1 MLTLGLK
8 YCINHSVQS
17 AQEYTAR
24 GLLIDISFSHENN
37 QNIAKPLSKNEK
49 LLPFIKAKIALR
61 VSNPL

>member
-1 MLTLGLK
+1 M
-8 YCINHSVQS
+8 
-17 AQEYTAR
+17 R